1 MSHRWL
7 VESGDDVLI
16 FIHML
21 PNSSKKSIFGVDK
34 WRDRLKVSVLSQPIS
49 GQANMEL
56 VELISSWASVKKKNV
71 VIDKGHKIRKKI
83 LRIRNIKYEYISQ
96 LIGE

>member
-7 VESGDDVLI
+7 VESDDDVLI
-16 FIHML
+16 FVHML

-34 WRDRLKVSVLSQPIS
+34 WRGELKVSVLSPPIS

>member
-34 WRDRLKVSVLSQPIS
+34 WRDRLKVSVLSPPIS

>member
-21 PNSSKKSIFGVDK
+21 PNSSKKSTFGVDK

-71 VIDKGHKIRKKI
+71 VIEKG
-83 LRIRNIKYEYISQ
+83 
-96 LIGE
+96 

>member
-34 WRDRLKVSVLSQPIS
+34 WRDRLKVSVLSPPIS

-56 VELISSWASVKKKNV
+56 VGLISSWASVKKKNV
-71 VIDKGHKIRKKI
+71 VIEKGHKTQQKTV
-83 LRIRNIKYEYISQ
+83 RIKNIKYEHIFQ

>member
-1 MSHRWL
+1 
-7 VESGDDVLI
+7 
-16 FIHML
+16 
-21 PNSSKKSIFGVDK
+21 
-34 WRDRLKVSVLSQPIS
+34 
-49 GQANMEL
+49 
-56 VELISSWASVKKKNV
+56 

>member
-7 VESGDDVLI
+7 VESDDDVLI

-83 LRIRNIKYEYISQ
+83 LRIRNIKDEYISQ